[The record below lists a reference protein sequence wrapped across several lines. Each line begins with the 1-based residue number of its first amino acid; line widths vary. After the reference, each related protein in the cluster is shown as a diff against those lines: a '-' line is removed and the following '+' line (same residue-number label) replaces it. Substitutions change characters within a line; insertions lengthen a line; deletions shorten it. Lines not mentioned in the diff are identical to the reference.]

1 MKKIIDLDKAKKEK
15 ELRNTKSKKG
25 HFDQYIRDKSFVARL
40 PYPLQ
45 IEDIINII
53 VRMGIEDEEKIL
65 PELYKIE
72 RMLNV
77 QND

>member
-15 ELRNTKSKKG
+15 ELRNIKSKKG
-25 HFDQYIRDKSFVARL
+25 LFNQYIRDKSFVARL

-53 VRMGIEDEEKIL
+53 VRMGIEDEEIIL